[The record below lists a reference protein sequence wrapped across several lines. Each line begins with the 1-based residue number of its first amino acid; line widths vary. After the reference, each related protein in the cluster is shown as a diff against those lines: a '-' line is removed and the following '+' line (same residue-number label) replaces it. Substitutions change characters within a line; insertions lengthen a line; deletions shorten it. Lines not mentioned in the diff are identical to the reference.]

1 MSETRPKYYITCK
14 CMHGSVLDTET
25 VYMDLTDEQRGS
37 VSNMYK
43 QLATNMLNYGPQ
55 GLIIYYNED
64 EDIKTKAILNIV
76 SMETNIIIPNEPKE
90 QDNGI
95 DYA

>member
-1 MSETRPKYYITCK
+1 
-14 CMHGSVLDTET
+14 MHGSVLDTET
-25 VYMDLTDEQRGS
+25 VYMDLTDEQRES

-55 GLIIYYNED
+55 GRIIYYNED

>member
-14 CMHGSVLDTET
+14 CLHGSVLDTET
-25 VYMDLTDEQRGS
+25 VYMDLTES